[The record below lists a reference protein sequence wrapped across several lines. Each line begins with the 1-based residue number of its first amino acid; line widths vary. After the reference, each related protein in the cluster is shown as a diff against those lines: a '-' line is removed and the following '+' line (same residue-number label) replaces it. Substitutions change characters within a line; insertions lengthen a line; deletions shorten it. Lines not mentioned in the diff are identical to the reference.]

1 MDREGTGNICME
13 FANGTPVSISVC
25 GRGKGTRLKY
35 SFHVLCE
42 KRIIEFS
49 GEESIAGLEVIREL
63 YRTEEENSIGGLTS
77 IPMPDPFLY

>member
-1 MDREGTGNICME
+1 MPC
-13 FANGTPVSISVC
+13 V
-25 GRGKGTRLKY
+25 K
-35 SFHVLCE
+35 

-63 YRTEEENSIGGLTS
+63 YRTEEENSIAGLAS